1 MKFELTLVKCY
12 SFDLSKSMKQI
23 HHRPSNAVRSRIAV
37 LFPGALGDFV
47 CFLPALQSLARNAD
61 VDLFARS
68 EFADIVPS
76 GVTVRSLECNEI
88 TRLFAANSAGD
99 QQLQNFFAAYAA
111 VYSWLGCRQ
120 GEFVR
125 QLTSLSCGRAR
136 IFSLQPTNS
145 SIHQT
150 DYYLSCVGWNS
161 AASLE
166 PRVELRAEGL
176 AWRNEFCATHD
187 LRRRPLLV
195 IAPGSGAREKNWP
208 EDFFLVIVNW
218 WREAVNGVVVL
229 LTGPVEEDRGG
240 IKRLQNTCLVA
251 SDLTLSQAAALIA
264 RSDVYLGNDSG
275 ITHLAAAAGTR
286 TIALFGP
293 SNARQW
299 APRGKR
305 VTIVSREIECSPCQ
319 IAQMKD
325 CPHRA
330 CLTELHPISVINVMA
345 SLPELVK
352 RHGSVNSVC
361 CYSDSFEGLKINCA
375 RNLIDPK
382 IGSQL

>member
-1 MKFELTLVKCY
+1 
-12 SFDLSKSMKQI
+12 MKQI
-23 HHRPSNAVRSRIAV
+23 SQHRSNSIRWRIGV
-37 LFPGALGDFV
+37 LFPGALGDFI
-47 CFLPALQSLARNAD
+47 CFLPALQELALSGD

-76 GVTVRSLECNEI
+76 GVTVRSLECSEI
-88 TRLFAANSAGD
+88 TRLFAADTAGE
-99 QQLQNFFAAYAA
+99 QQLQNFYAGYTA

-120 GEFVR
+120 SEFVQ
-125 QLTSLSCGRAR
+125 QLTSLACGRAR
-136 IFSLQPTNS
+136 IYPFQPTNS

-150 DYYLSCVGWNS
+150 DYYLSCIGWDS
-161 AASLE
+161 AGSLE
-166 PRVELRAEGL
+166 PEVKLRPEGV
-176 AWRNEFCATHD
+176 AWCDEFCATHA

-195 IAPGSGAREKNWP
+195 TAPGSGAREKNWP
-208 EDFFLVIVNW
+208 EDFFLAIVKW

-229 LTGPVEEDRGG
+229 LTGPVEQERGG
-240 IKRLQNTCLVA
+240 VERLRASCLVA
-251 SDLTLSQAAALIA
+251 SDLTLSQATALLA

-305 VTIVSREIECSPCQ
+305 VTIISRKIECSPCQ
-319 IAQMKD
+319 IRQMKN

-330 CLTELHPISVINVMA
+330 CLTELNPTNVINVMA
-345 SLPELVK
+345 TLPELV
-352 RHGSVNSVC
+352 
-361 CYSDSFEGLKINCA
+361 
-375 RNLIDPK
+375 
-382 IGSQL
+382 IGSSSVSSGSLT